1 MRPRSLVLA
10 MAVVGL
16 VTVTVGALSLGLTQA
31 AGDPP
36 WTPIAHV
43 VQPRTGGALVAL
55 PDGRAVLLGGV
66 TSTGSG
72 GEVARIIELWRS
84 RDETGPI
91 DDREDPRYPWSPI
104 GFQGF
109 GFATS
114 AVAID
119 QDLIL
124 IVDDS
129 TSLAIGT
136 WLLEVGDGYD
146 RDTRV
151 TSVQPAALA
160 PGRGPQDEIRP
171 PVLVST
177 GPRQA
182 VLVGSPEHGVQRFDA
197 TGPAAGAWT
206 PTQPM
211 NHARTQ
217 MAVAALPDGR
227 VLAAGG
233 LVPAMA
239 ETPGFVPQ
247 GDDATDTMLTLRTAE
262 IRDPETGAWTDV
274 ATMPYPVREALAVA
288 LRDGRVLL
296 ANGFS
301 ENPRTSQTIPADPL
315 LYDPQADSWTV
326 LPAPPVVGYEA
337 RLVALDDGGAM
348 LIGGSLRDDPDPGAY
363 RWDPVTGQWSTT
375 PSMTV
380 VREDHGAAILDDG
393 RVLVAGGRNA
403 QGFDT
408 PTAELWVPPAT
419 PTPDPTATPAPS

>member
-16 VTVTVGALSLGLTQA
+16 VTVSVGAMTLGLTQA

-36 WTPIAHV
+36 WTPVNHV

-66 TSTGSG
+66 TSIGSLG
-72 GEVARIIELWRS
+72 GEVARIIELWQS
-84 RDETGPI
+84 GDETGPI
-91 DDREDPRYPWSPI
+91 DDRRDPRYPWSPI

-119 QDLIL
+119 RDLIL
-124 IVDDS
+124 VVDDS
-129 TSLAIGT
+129 SYTAIDG
-136 WLLEVGDGYD
+136 WLLEIGDGYE

-151 TSVQPAALA
+151 TALQPAILA

-217 MAVAALPDGR
+217 MAVTALPDGR

-233 LVPAMA
+233 LVPSMA
-239 ETPGFVPQ
+239 ETPGYVPQ

-262 IRDPETGAWTDV
+262 MRDPETGAWTDV
-274 ATMPYPVREALAVA
+274 ATMPYPVRDASAVA

-315 LYDPQADSWTV
+315 LYDPEADTWTV
-326 LPAPPVVGYEA
+326 LPAPPVAGYEA

-348 LIGGSLRDDPDPGAY
+348 LIGGSLADDQDPGAY
-363 RWDPVTGQWSTT
+363 RLDPTSGRWSAT

-380 VREDHGAAILDDG
+380 TREDHAAAVLDDG
-393 RVLVAGGRNA
+393 RVLVAGGRDT

-419 PTPDPTATPAPS
+419 PVPAPTTAPS